1 MLDDYRNRLALC
13 TDPHATSLPGGES
26 AAACQCEPGFTLQLG
41 ACTACVAGM
50 VKPEIGNGICT
61 PCGEGSTSLPGSVYY
76 DECMCTAG
84 RRSVG
89 NACSLCE
96 EGSYKPFT
104 GNNSCVSCHNSMT
117 TLGSGSLELSA
128 CVCKPGYYGVDGGAA
143 DGSGCSQCP
152 TGTFKSTTES
162 AVECTSCPDNSFTST
177 TGNVAENACQCNPG
191 WTGVVADGCSGCP
204 ADTYKDV
211 SGDSA
216 CQNCPALATAPIQ
229 SDQRTDCLCR
239 PGYTGSDPDSCTAC
253 AAGSFKG
260 SEGGA
265 ACAPCAVDTFSYE
278 AAASCTACG
287 PHLESEAG
295 QGQCQCSAG
304 YFSDNV
310 NACEP
315 CAAGTFKAGA
325 GNSSALCLPC
335 ADNTYTAGGAAS
347 CSDCP
352 AHSVSENP
360 GDIYA
365 CLCEPGYKRTAADTC
380 AKCPAGSAKSE
391 TGNAVSCSL
400 CPVDTFQP
408 TEGSATCLSCSLETG
423 GASSTYSATGALSI
437 EACQCA
443 ASFER
448 TTDSCVGC
456 SDDFYCPGQNGKV
469 ACPDPG
475 GLAPGGSD
483 EESDCYC
490 EAGYFWSTE
499 SGASCEVCP
508 QNHYCVEGTVT
519 PVPCTASSSSDPQ
532 SVSEDAC
539 VCNVG
544 FEPEG

>member
-1 MLDDYRNRLALC
+1 MC
-13 TDPHATSLPGGES
+13 VSL
-26 AAACQCEPGFTLQLG
+26 
-41 ACTACVAGM
+41 
-50 VKPEIGNGICT
+50 GIT
-61 PCGEGSTSLPGSVYY
+61 VL
-76 DECMCTAG
+76 TAG
-84 RRSVG
+84 PPTAAGVRSVPREHSSPPHK
-89 NACSLCE
+89 AW
-96 EGSYKPFT
+96 
-104 GNNSCVSCHNSMT
+104 
-117 TLGSGSLELSA
+117 
-128 CVCKPGYYGVDGGAA
+128 
-143 DGSGCSQCP
+143 
-152 TGTFKSTTES
+152 
-162 AVECTSCPDNSFTST
+162 ECTSCPDNSFTST
-177 TGNVAENACQCNPG
+177 TGNVAQDACQCNPG

-204 ADTYKDV
+204 IDTYKDV

-216 CQNCPALATAPIQ
+216 CQNCPALATAPAH
-229 SDQRTDCLCR
+229 SDERTDCLCR
-239 PGYTGSDPDSCTAC
+239 PGYTGSDPDSCAAC

-265 ACAPCAVDTFSYE
+265 ACAPCAADTFSYE

-304 YFSDNV
+304 YFSDNI
-310 NACEP
+310 NACEA
-315 CAAGTFKAGA
+315 CAPGTFKAGA

-352 AHSVSENP
+352 EDSVSEAP

-365 CLCEPGYKRTAADTC
+365 CLCKPGYKRTAADTC
-380 AKCPAGSAKSE
+380 SMCPAGSAKSE

-400 CPVDTFQP
+400 CPVDSFQDRQAQ
-408 TEGSATCLSCSLETG
+408 ATCKSCSDLSTHDV
-423 GASSTYSATGALSI
+423 GASSTYGVTGAASSD
-437 EACQCA
+437 ACLCVAGYEPWQYNA
-443 ASFER
+443 LR
-448 TTDSCVGC
+448 HHSCVEC
-456 SDDFYCPGQNGKV
+456 RADYYCPGQSYQMGSGKV

-508 QNHYCVEGTVT
+508 QNHYCVEGTTT
-519 PVPCTASSSSDPQ
+519 PVACTDSSSSPPQ

-539 VCNVG
+539 VCDVG
-544 FEPEG
+544 YEPEG